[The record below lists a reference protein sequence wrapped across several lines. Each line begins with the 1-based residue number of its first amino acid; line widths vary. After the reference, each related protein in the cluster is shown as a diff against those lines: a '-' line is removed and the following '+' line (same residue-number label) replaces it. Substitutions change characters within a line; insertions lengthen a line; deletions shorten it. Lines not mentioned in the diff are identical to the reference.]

1 VAKEKSS
8 KVALK
13 EQRRQ
18 EIERQRRRQM
28 LQIGIPVA
36 IILIVLAVLLGM
48 RLFAP
53 DIEGVVDLGPQ
64 ESGHDDDIVI
74 EVGALPPAGGMHHP
88 TWQTCD
94 IYEQPVDP
102 KYAIHSLEHGA
113 VWITYSPDLP
123 EGEVAA
129 LRDIVGE
136 QSFLLMSPYP
146 GLASPIV
153 LTAWGLQLE
162 VDSASDGRIEDFID
176 RYRAGPQTP
185 EPGASCSGGVNTPM
199 LPQG

>member
-1 VAKEKSS
+1 VAKEKTS
-8 KVALK
+8 KTGLK

-28 LQIGIPVA
+28 LQIGIPIA
-36 IILIVLAVLLGM
+36 IIIIALAVLLGM

-53 DIEGVVDLGPQ
+53 PIEGVVELGPQ

-74 EVGALPPAGGMHHP
+74 AASPLPPAGGMHHP
-88 TWQTCD
+88 SWQTCA
-94 IYEQPVDP
+94 IYEAPVDS
-102 KYAIHSLEHGA
+102 KYAIHSMEHGA

-123 EGEVAA
+123 AEDVAT
-129 LRDIVGE
+129 LRDVVGS
-136 QSFLLMSPYP
+136 QGYILMSPYP

-153 LTAWGLQLE
+153 LTAWGLQLQL
-162 VDSASDGRIEDFID
+162 DSASDARIEQFID
-176 RYRAGPQTP
+176 RYRLGPQTP
-185 EPGASCSGGVNTPM
+185 ETGVSCSGGVNTTV